1 MGQSCRDLFP
11 PLSSLSSY
19 HARISSYAAQD
30 SEPILLD
37 VYEGSDCVSGN
48 DEDVELLG
56 V

>member
-1 MGQSCRDLFP
+1 MGQSCRHLFP
-11 PLSSLSSY
+11 SLSSLSY
-19 HARISSYAAQD
+19 HARISLHAAQD